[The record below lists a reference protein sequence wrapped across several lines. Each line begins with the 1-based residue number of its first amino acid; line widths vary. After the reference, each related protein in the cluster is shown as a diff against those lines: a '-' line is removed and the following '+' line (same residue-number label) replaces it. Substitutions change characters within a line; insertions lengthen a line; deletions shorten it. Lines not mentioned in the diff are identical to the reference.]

1 MGGTLV
7 GLIVLN
13 CFIFSF
19 IFWLLTFFSKIF
31 YVSKYKN
38 YKLDF
43 YECGFQRTSFL
54 KVNYSIQYILLST
67 FLILYDGELLLLY
80 PVFMDLVYTSNYII
94 TVIFFF
100 IFLLVLAVLVDYLY
114 STLDWVL

>member
-1 MGGTLV
+1 MGSLLV
-7 GLIVLN
+7 ALLIIN
-13 CFIFSF
+13 CLIFSF
-19 IFWLLTFFSKIF
+19 IFWILTFFSKIF

-54 KVNYSIQYILLST
+54 KVNYSIQYILLAT
-67 FLILYDGELLLLY
+67 FLILYDGDLLALYPLFMDLIEITGQLVATVCIFLLLL
-80 PVFMDLVYTSNYII
+80 
-94 TVIFFF
+94 
-100 IFLLVLAVLVDYLY
+100 LAAILIDYLY